1 VAPIVAGVAVVSE
14 RGRSCSDRPVPTEVV
29 GATDAGL
36 QLLGGDAVEDPGR
49 LLVGLAVLEGIR
61 LVDDDL

>member
-1 VAPIVAGVAVVSE
+1 VAPIITGAAVVSE
-14 RGRSCSDRPVPTEVV
+14 GGRSCSDRPVTTEVV